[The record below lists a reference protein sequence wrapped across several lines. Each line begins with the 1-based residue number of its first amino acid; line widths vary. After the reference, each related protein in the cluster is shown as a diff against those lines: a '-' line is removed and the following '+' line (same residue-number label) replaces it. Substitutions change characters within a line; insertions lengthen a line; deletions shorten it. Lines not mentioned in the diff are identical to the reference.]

1 MTGNGGK
8 QLALIISA
16 YKHFLK
22 HTHTLTL
29 NLLSC
34 RWSLTDYAVQIFH
47 AAVKSGCF
55 ECYLRRDTRLPMM
68 YIGNSIVCKI
78 VFVCF
83 SLSTFNLPS
92 DIHAVLVAF
101 VPSSFSSLSSS
112 SSCPDDCLRATLEI
126 LEAPAETLPSRTYN
140 ISAMSFTPHDLTQE
154 IQKVLPDFQVTY
166 NVDPVRQ
173 AIGEIS
179 VGLNGGMVLCP
190 HRLQQRIFSVPSQL
204 TAGRWL

>member
-1 MTGNGGK
+1 
-8 QLALIISA
+8 
-16 YKHFLK
+16 
-22 HTHTLTL
+22 
-29 NLLSC
+29 
-34 RWSLTDYAVQIFH
+34 
-47 AAVKSGCF
+47 
-55 ECYLRRDTRLPMM
+55 MM

-83 SLSTFNLPS
+83 SRPTSNPPS
-92 DIHAVLVAF
+92 DIHTVLVVF
-101 VPSSFSSLSSS
+101 VPLSLSSLSS

-179 VGLNGGMVLCP
+179 VGSYGGMVLC
-190 HRLQQRIFSVPSQL
+190 HH
-204 TAGRWL
+204 